1 MAKVRIGIVVSEF
14 NNQITFDML
23 DEAKK
28 YIASEHYKA
37 KILYTCKVPGVFD
50 MPLMVEELLKKK
62 NIDAVV
68 TLGAVIKG
76 ETSHDKVITNAT
88 VKLIGELSLKYQKP
102 VSLGITGPDMTLE
115 QAEVRITPVTQHAI
129 NTAIL
134 MTRRLKKL
142 RYEKTKQNKQEHRL
156 KKESSR

>member
-14 NNQITFDML
+14 NNEITFDML
-23 DEAKK
+23 DEARN
-28 YIASEHYKA
+28 YIDNEHNNVKL
-37 KILYTCKVPGVFD
+37 LYTCKVPGVFD

-88 VKLIGELSLKYQKP
+88 VNLISVLSIKHQKP
-102 VSLGITGPDMTLE
+102 VALGITGPDMTFE
-115 QAEVRITPVTQHAI
+115 QAEARITPVTHHAI

-134 MTRRLKKL
+134 MTKRLKKL
-142 RYEKTKQNKQEHRL
+142 HHKKQK
-156 KKESSR
+156 KKEHHLKNKSSR

>member
-14 NNQITFDML
+14 NKQITFDML

-28 YIASEHYKA
+28 YIASEYNDA

-76 ETSHDKVITNAT
+76 ETSHDKVITNVT
-88 VKLIGELSLKYQKP
+88 VNLIGELALKHQKP
-102 VSLGITGPDMTLE
+102 VSLGITGPDMTFE
-115 QAEVRITPVTQHAI
+115 QAEARITPVSHHAV

-134 MTRRLKKL
+134 MTRRLKKI
-142 RYEKTKQNKQEHRL
+142 RHEKTKKTRTL
-156 KKESSR
+156 P